1 MKLPFI
7 TRKRYEAELAILN
20 KRVFDLERHFVTKRN
35 EQGIVVETLA
45 DVPVDKR
52 KDVKK
57 AQRGKSWQ
65 QRKALLELTDGG
77 RRS

>member
-1 MKLPFI
+1 MKLPLI
-7 TRKRYEAELAILN
+7 TRREYEKKIEILEKRI
-20 KRVFDLERHFVTKRN
+20 FDLERHFVTKRN
-35 EQGIVVETLA
+35 EQGVVVETLA

-57 AQRGKSWQ
+57 AQRGMSWQ
-65 QRKALLELTDGG
+65 QRKAVLELTDGG